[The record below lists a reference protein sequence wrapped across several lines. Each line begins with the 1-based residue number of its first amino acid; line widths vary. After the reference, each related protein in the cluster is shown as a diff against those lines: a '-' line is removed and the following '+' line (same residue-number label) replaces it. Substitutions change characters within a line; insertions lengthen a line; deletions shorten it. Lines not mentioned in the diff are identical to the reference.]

1 MILAQV
7 AAAARS
13 AAALPLTLAV
23 AAVDVDAEAEAEA
36 EAVAAVAAVDAD
48 GDAGVGTG
56 AGAGGGAS
64 GTAARAGVGGS
75 AVGVDDTVVL
85 PVASASKLLL
95 LAEVARRLDA
105 GELRADA
112 VVPIEDEDVAG
123 GTGLLRRLSRGGA
136 CGWTVEDLA
145 WLTASVSDNT
155 ATNAL
160 LRTVGLPAT
169 ERLARELGLDRLTLH
184 DRVRDVR
191 GPGVPPVF
199 ATGTARD
206 LARLVALAVRGD
218 LVTPGASARLLGW
231 MRSNT
236 DHGLVP
242 ALVQHDPYA
251 ECFPDSLPGGL
262 LVANK
267 TGTDTGVRADAGV
280 LIGTRRVAYA
290 VIAHWDVALGPSTE
304 RAAVHAIREVGRAL
318 AAGALRGEPATC
330 ALLRPSGG

>member
-23 AAVDVDAEAEAEA
+23 AAVDVDADAELTA
-36 EAVAAVAAVDAD
+36 
-48 GDAGVGTG
+48 GTG
-56 AGAGGGAS
+56 D
-64 GTAARAGVGGS
+64 S

-112 VVPIEDEDVAG
+112 VVPIEAEDVAG
-123 GTGLLRRLSRGGA
+123 GTGLLRRLARGRASGRVADGGGAGSADGAGA

-169 ERLARELGLDRLTLH
+169 ERLARELGLERLTLH

-206 LARLVALAVRGD
+206 LARLVALAVRGE
-218 LVTPGASARLLGW
+218 LVTPGASARLLEW

-267 TGTDTGVRADAGV
+267 TGTDTGVRADAGM

-318 AAGALRGEPATC
+318 AAGAQRGEPANC
-330 ALLRPSGG
+330 ALLRQPGG

>member
-23 AAVDVDAEAEAEA
+23 AAVDVDADAELTA
-36 EAVAAVAAVDAD
+36 
-48 GDAGVGTG
+48 GTG
-56 AGAGGGAS
+56 D
-64 GTAARAGVGGS
+64 S

-95 LAEVARRLDA
+95 LAEVARRLDS

-112 VVPIEDEDVAG
+112 VVPIGDEDVAG
-123 GTGLLRRLSRGGA
+123 GTGLLRRLARGPASGPASGRGSAGAGAGA

-169 ERLARELGLDRLTLH
+169 ERLARDLGLERLTLH

-206 LARLVALAVRGD
+206 LARLVALAVRGE
-218 LVTPGASARLLGW
+218 LVTPGASARLLEW

-251 ECFPDSLPGGL
+251 ECFPDPLPGGL

-318 AAGALRGEPATC
+318 AAGAQRGEPANC
-330 ALLRPSGG
+330 ALLRQPGG

>member
-23 AAVDVDAEAEAEA
+23 AAVDVDAQAEEEAGAHAEAGTET
-36 EAVAAVAAVDAD
+36 AV
-48 GDAGVGTG
+48 GVGG
-56 AGAGGGAS
+56 AG
-64 GTAARAGVGGS
+64 GVGGS

-105 GELRADA
+105 GELRADT
-112 VVPIEDEDVAG
+112 VVPIEDEDVTG
-123 GTGLLRRLSRGGA
+123 GTGLLRRLARGGVGA
-136 CGWTVEDLA
+136 GAGAGDGGSGCGWTVEDLA

-160 LRTVGLPAT
+160 LRMVGLSAT
-169 ERLARELGLDRLTLH
+169 ERLARELGLERLTLH

-206 LARLVALAVRGD
+206 LAQLVALAVRGD
-218 LVTPGASARLLGW
+218 LVTPGASARLLRW

-251 ECFPDSLPGGL
+251 ECFPDPLPGGL

-318 AAGALRGEPATC
+318 AAGAVRGEPATC
-330 ALLRPSGG
+330 VLLR